1 MSNEKRINRILTKLG
16 MIWKRYPDLR
26 FGQLIETLTDPEN
39 TFYIEDSQLEMKIDS
54 IIETLYNE

>member
-1 MSNEKRINRILTKLG
+1 MRNEKRIDRILTKLG
-16 MIWKRYPDLR
+16 IIWKHYPDLR
-26 FGQLIETLTDPEN
+26 LGQLIENLTDTDD

>member
-1 MSNEKRINRILTKLG
+1 MNNEKRIDRILTKLG
-16 MIWKRYPDLR
+16 MIWKRYPDLQLR
-26 FGQLIETLTDPEN
+26 QLIENLTDTDD

>member
-1 MSNEKRINRILTKLG
+1 MRNEKRIDRILTKLG
-16 MIWKRYPDLR
+16 IIWKHYSDLR
-26 FGQLIETLTDPEN
+26 LGQLIENLTDTDD